1 MLQGTLLLFVA
12 AANLGAISIFITSAS
27 RYIGC
32 PRGESVNQVIQ
43 VFVFVLVGNKLQ
55 ADMNIF
61 FVSRLSR
68 DSFGI
73 FVNGVTGNF
82 SRKCHGK
89 NLFL

>member
-55 ADMNIF
+55 ADMKF
-61 FVSRLSR
+61 FLCEVILDFMKSLVS
-68 DSFGI
+68 
-73 FVNGVTGNF
+73 TGKTKVG
-82 SRKCHGK
+82 RC
-89 NLFL
+89 LAARMTY